1 MQEDELFDA
10 VQRRTGLE
18 SRDQAYTITSAV
30 LGVFGQRITEGEAED
45 IASQLPAHIN
55 DVLIS
60 KNTEAEEFS
69 ADEFVSRVSDR
80 IATQSDVTAPTTELY
95 IRGVMTVLGEAVSGS
110 ELDDARNQLP
120 SEFDSLFEPVD
131 MSEQQR

>member
-1 MQEDELFDA
+1 MQEDEFLDA

-18 SRDQAYTITSAV
+18 SRDQAYTVTSAV

-45 IASQLPAHIN
+45 IASQLPAHLD
-55 DVLIS
+55 DVLLS
-60 KNTEAEEFS
+60 KTAEAEEFS
-69 ADEFVSRVSDR
+69 PDEFVEQVGAR
-80 IATQSDVTAPTTELY
+80 IATQSDITTPTIEIY

-110 ELDDARNQLP
+110 ELDAAREQFP